1 MTFSALCG
9 IFADMLKVE
18 VRNNNIEKALKVL
31 KNKVRNTKQREEISN
46 RSEFTKDSV
55 TKRTEKNKA
64 IYIQKKNDEEDN

>member
-1 MTFSALCG
+1 LTFSALCG